1 VEGPR
6 KLQAPATIIMSRAGS
21 TVSPVVYSFRKSSTL
36 YSLQGAIIAAIV
48 LLPLLTSSD
57 YLITMA
63 TFMGMYAM
71 LVIGLN
77 LVLGNAGQISLGQGA
92 FFGIGAYTYAI
103 LTKDNFPFWFAYLA
117 SPALAAIAGF
127 VVGYIALRL
136 RGHYFAMATLAFAL
150 IMHRL
155 FHNLPITGASLGLY
169 DIRMPSFL
177 VASGKVLPDPIRVYY
192 SVWLIA
198 AIIAI
203 FTANV
208 TRYRVGRALA
218 AIHEDEVAA
227 AMLGIDVAKYKIEVF
242 VISAIY
248 SGIAGSLFAGYSSL
262 ISSTAF
268 ALDRSLDIL
277 LMAVIGGLG
286 SVFGSILGAILWTIL
301 PEIFKMFEL
310 LQGLEPYRLVTFGIV
325 IILIVIFW
333 PEGAVGAL
341 RGLAEKW
348 DRSRPSS
355 NASGARGNNG
365 TA

>member
-1 VEGPR
+1 M
-6 KLQAPATIIMSRAGS
+6 QAKRNLEAPVGTTSRAGS
-21 TVSPVVYSFRKSSTL
+21 LTSTAIERLKQSTAL
-36 YSLQGAIIAAIV
+36 YTFQGVIIAAII
-48 LLPLLTSSD
+48 LLPFLTDSN

-71 LVIGLN
+71 LAIGLN

-103 LTKDNFPFWFAYLA
+103 LTKDHFPFWFAYLA
-117 SPALAAIAGF
+117 SPILAAIAGF

-155 FHNLPITGASLGLY
+155 FHVLPITGASLGLY
-169 DIRMPSFL
+169 DIPLPAFL
-177 VASGKVLPDPIRVYY
+177 ATTKGTMADPLRFYY
-192 SVWLIA
+192 FVWLIA
-198 AIIAI
+198 ALVAV

-208 TRYRVGRALA
+208 VRHRVGRALSA
-218 AIHEDEVAA
+218 LREDEVAA
-227 AMLGIDVAKYKIEVF
+227 AMLGINVAKYKIEVF

-248 SGIAGSLFAGYSSL
+248 SSIAGSLFAGYSGL
-262 ISSTAF
+262 ISSSAF
-268 ALDRSLDIL
+268 HLDRSMDIL
-277 LMAVIGGLG
+277 LMVVIGGLG

-301 PEIFKMFEL
+301 PEIFRMFES
-310 LQGLEPYRLVTFGIV
+310 LQGLEPYRLVTFGIM
-325 IILIVIFW
+325 IILIVILW
-333 PEGAVGAL
+333 PGGAAGAL

-348 DRSRPSS
+348 DRSRSGA
-355 NASGARGNNG
+355 NASGVKGSND